1 MLQNTLRY
9 CANDEMYSCLIQ
21 KTLQKSILTLF
32 LIVLFRLTT
41 GHTAGRSGQN
51 TDIKKW
57 FSKGKVM
64 SKVEH
69 GETLLL

>member
-1 MLQNTLRY
+1 M
-9 CANDEMYSCLIQ
+9 Q
-21 KTLQKSILTLF
+21 KTLQKSIILTLF

-41 GHTAGRSGQN
+41 GHTAGRSRQN

-64 SKVEH
+64 SEVEH
-69 GETLLL
+69 GETLLLRPSKDLK